1 MPTSRDGMLSHGM
14 GRYGPRRRWAR
25 GAPTPLC
32 SGVRS
37 ATVITPRHCCQCPRL
52 CGFPHGGSDSF
63 GAIMQ
68 SFALLLTGARR
79 SSFVFSLSRLFCITS
94 CVEAQLYGGLHE
106 AIPKMWYKE
115 AAEAK
120 HDSSRGPVDSTRV
133 MRCGCAV
140 ERAASGRSA

>member
-1 MPTSRDGMLSHGM
+1 MQRVALS
-14 GRYGPRRRWAR
+14 
-25 GAPTPLC
+25 
-32 SGVRS
+32 
-37 ATVITPRHCCQCPRL
+37 
-52 CGFPHGGSDSF
+52 
-63 GAIMQ
+63 
-68 SFALLLTGARR
+68 LTGARR
-79 SSFVFSLSRLFCITS
+79 SACVFSLSRLFCITS
-94 CVEAQLYGGLHE
+94 CVEAQFYGGLHE